1 MRMYKILIMSFVA
14 SFLAL
19 FASLGGVIVHQ
30 FFTAILGYV
39 FTISQTQTEQIV
51 KIMAAFLGLSAFAGF
66 WLIILS
72 LLDPLRRP
80 GYISSVF

>member
-1 MRMYKILIMSFVA
+1 MSFVA

-30 FFTAILGYV
+30 FFSSILGYV
-39 FTISQTQTEQIV
+39 FTISQEQTEQIV
-51 KIMAAFLGLSAFAGF
+51 KLMATFFAIFGFSGF

-72 LLDPLRRP
+72 LLDPFRRP
-80 GYISSVF
+80 GHISSIF